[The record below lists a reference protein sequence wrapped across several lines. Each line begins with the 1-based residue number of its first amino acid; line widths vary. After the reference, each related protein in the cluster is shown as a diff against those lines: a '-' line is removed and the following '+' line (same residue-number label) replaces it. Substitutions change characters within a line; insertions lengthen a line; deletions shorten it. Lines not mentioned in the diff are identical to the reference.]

1 MAGKMAGM
9 NRFVKERVY
18 KGGHMFTRG
27 TGLELVKIKNSDL
40 REF

>member
-1 MAGKMAGM
+1 MD
-9 NRFVKERVY
+9 RFVKERVY

-27 TGLELVKIKNSDL
+27 KSPWIRTGYDKKICDL